1 MGTYTIDSNDR
12 ITLNASSVSPRP
24 TGVKVG
30 FNYIPVLETMPID
43 KETESGPLTGQPRRI
58 TRCILDIN
66 SALDVNVKAGNNSA
80 YELLITP
87 LNFTIGSDM
96 VAVTGKKE
104 FNFLGYSKNPTITIS
119 QNDPLP
125 LKVLAMAIELQ
136 FV

>member
-1 MGTYTIDSNDR
+1 MAKLRVENYNDLVR
-12 ITLNASSVSPRP
+12 DTDTQAIINTN
-24 TGVKVG
+24 K
-30 FNYIPVLETMPID
+30 
-43 KETESGPLTGQPRRI
+43 TEYELYMFRHRERQEQGQQIRH
-58 TRCILDIN
+58 CILDIN
-66 SALDVNVKAGNNSA
+66 SALDVNVKAANNTSH
-80 YELLITP
+80 ELLITP

-104 FNFLGYSKNPTITIS
+104 FNFLGYSKNPTITVS